1 MPVNSHDHVDSHEH
15 HNSNHLMN
23 FAEREKL
30 LPSRQ
35 ILEHFG
41 LKPGDSL
48 ADLGCGFGFF
58 ALRAAEMVGPRGKIE
73 AVDVEPER
81 LKVLAARAEER
92 QVRER
97 IHIHQAEDE
106 SVPLPA
112 ESVAIVLIAGVLHEL
127 GDPLAYLR
135 EAWRILSAG
144 GRIWIIEWQKKETPM
159 GPPLA
164 DRKSAQE
171 WSSLL
176 EAAGFG
182 NIWFQPLAPGHV
194 LLKAA
199 KVSHM
204 A

>member
-1 MPVNSHDHVDSHEH
+1 MPMDSHK
-15 HNSNHLMN
+15 HNHNHNHLMN

-48 ADLGCGFGFF
+48 ADLGCGFGYF
-58 ALRAAEMVGPRGKIE
+58 AIRAAEMVGPLGRID
-73 AVDVEPER
+73 AVDIEPER

-97 IHIHQAEDE
+97 IRIHQAEDE

-127 GDPLAYLR
+127 RDPLAYLR
-135 EAWRILSAG
+135 EASRVLSAG

-164 DRKSAQE
+164 DRKSTEE

-176 EAAGFG
+176 EAAGFD
-182 NIWFQPLAPGHV
+182 NIWLQPLAPSHV
-194 LLKAA
+194 LLKAV
-199 KVSHM
+199 KVSQVHFPNGQ
-204 A
+204 